1 MGTRSAPVYSVACNV
16 HHAIQRT
23 TSHATCNVAYNCGRS
38 RGVRPGESAQVP
50 PCCSR
55 RLGAPTDRR
64 DSGGWCGRH
73 AIARVHTCAHVC
85 LQARTQTHRGAGW
98 RETGSLNAGRGAR
111 GSPPIYCGLGFK
123 FEPTIEF
130 NPLPYPADT
139 GSNRA
144 PDPNRH
150 VLPHLTLV
158 PLRATC
164 RALRPRRRFPRG
176 CATLPPCACIGGVG
190 KATRL
195 PAFGRKSS
203 GSFTKHLQSRYA
215 TAQRDWRGVGG
226 GCTAWRRCVSLVTV
240 WVRGM
245 LDVWQARLRHFLAHQ
260 GY

>member
-1 MGTRSAPVYSVACNV
+1 MQVASCNTTHNIACNV
-16 HHAIQRT
+16 QRSIQL
-23 TSHATCNVAYNCGRS
+23 
-38 RGVRPGESAQVP
+38 RPQPWGPVESAQVP

-98 RETGSLNAGRGAR
+98 RETGSLFAGRGAR

-150 VLPHLTLV
+150 VLPHLILV

-176 CATLPPCACIGGVG
+176 CATLPPCALHRRSRQGN
-190 KATRL
+190 L
-195 PAFGRKSS
+195 PAFGRKNS